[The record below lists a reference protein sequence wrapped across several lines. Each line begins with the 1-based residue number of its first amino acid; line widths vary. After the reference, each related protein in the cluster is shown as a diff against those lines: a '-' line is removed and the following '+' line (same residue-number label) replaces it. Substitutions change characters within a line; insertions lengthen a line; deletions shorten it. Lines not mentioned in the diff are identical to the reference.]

1 MARERHHATE
11 RTHMEGFISGEG
23 TRGKREAERVGGK
36 TETGRDGERKEQREM
51 GGGQGRFRREHS
63 ECPQEV
69 LLVAA
74 AQDIACQD
82 PKGST
87 VQMPEY

>member
-1 MARERHHATE
+1 MTQERCHATE
-11 RTHMEGFISGEG
+11 RTHVEGFISGKE
-23 TRGKREAERVGGK
+23 TRGKREAERAGGRQRQA
-36 TETGRDGERKEQREM
+36 EMERERNTEM
-51 GGGQGRFRREHS
+51 GGVQGPFRREHS

-82 PKGST
+82 PKGNT
-87 VQMPEY
+87 VQMP